1 MCHRISSLPGWWH
14 TETNGENSNFFLDT
28 KGQEMKGSSMPEP
41 MFPVTKIMIQHSLTK
56 FPR

>member
-14 TETNGENSNFFLDT
+14 GENSNFFLDT

-41 MFPVTKIMIQHSLTK
+41 MFPVTKIMIQHSPTK